1 MELSRSGLHE
11 RQSVG
16 WRIDLGFATKGARPS
31 PGISH
36 QRGGVALDHQ
46 RKYPLQEQSFVS
58 KRYKNMSQR
67 EQPNRADQNQ
77 SLPDQADQ
85 SSSYESVFESYDLTR
100 AEYISTMVH
109 FYRGELH
116 RSTEWRL
123 RLDNTTNWA
132 ILSVMGLV
140 TFSLGEASHSHI
152 GILAGMALVFTFL
165 TIEARRFR
173 FFDVWRNRTRMLEE
187 NFIGPIVRRDLKSP
201 IEDWG
206 RMIAQDLI
214 WPRFRITWYQAL
226 KARLMRNYLSLFV
239 LLLVC
244 WILKISL
251 ALDNALVT
259 RQFELSLSPDYN
271 NGIRVIAS
279 WASLVFVG
287 CLYGYLLGVIL
298 LARPTS
304 KPEEEYWQVGGV
316 KAETMPILDR

>member
-1 MELSRSGLHE
+1 
-11 RQSVG
+11 
-16 WRIDLGFATKGARPS
+16 
-31 PGISH
+31 
-36 QRGGVALDHQ
+36 
-46 RKYPLQEQSFVS
+46 
-58 KRYKNMSQR
+58 MSQR
-67 EQPNRADQNQ
+67 KQPNRIEQ
-77 SLPDQADQ
+77 DQ
-85 SSSYESVFESYDLTR
+85 SRPNQAEQSSAFESVFESFDLTR

-214 WPRFRITWYQAL
+214 WPRFRITWHQAL
-226 KARLMRNYLSLFV
+226 KARLVRNYLSLFV

-251 ALDNALVT
+251 ALDNTQVA
-259 RQFELSLSPDYN
+259 RQFELSSSPDSPN
-271 NGIRVIAS
+271 VTRVAAS
-279 WASLVFVG
+279 WASVFFVS

-298 LARPTS
+298 FARPTS

-316 KAETMPILDR
+316 KAEMMPVLDR